1 MQSAD
6 QTNIPDNNQGRHFF
20 LVKGVARGGKGK
32 VCYFLPPPQPPA
44 QKSAIPHRLIRYI
57 HSGAQYEGKPITPR

>member
-6 QTNIPDNNQGRHFF
+6 QTNIPDNNQASHFF

-32 VCYFLPPPQPPA
+32 
-44 QKSAIPHRLIRYI
+44 KSAIFSLLPSLRHKRVPS
-57 HSGAQYEGKPITPR
+57 HTA